1 MSKPQSSG
9 LRLFCLDY
17 FFYIFAY
24 TNKRMQLKGIN
35 EGFQDT
41 DLKQGIV
48 SGYFA
53 IFGNKDLDGDI
64 IEPGSFSKTIQ
75 ERGPMGKKLIKFLID
90 HDKTKVPGVI
100 TELYEDQ
107 KGLKY
112 SMKAGTH
119 FEGQDFIKMV
129 ESDIINQHS
138 LGFKTIKEQFDQQA
152 KANRIKEVMMF
163 EGSAVKFL
171 GANPETTYIE
181 SKSFSDYLT
190 TLEKFIRTS
199 DASDECIQS
208 IESLLIKLK
217 PEDSTSKDKKADQV
231 PIELKLSFEKW
242 KI

>member
-1 MSKPQSSG
+1 
-9 LRLFCLDY
+9 
-17 FFYIFAY
+17 
-24 TNKRMQLKGIN
+24 MQLKGIN

-64 IEPGSFSKTIQ
+64 IEQGAFTKTIQ
-75 ERGPMGKKLIKFLID
+75 ERGPLGKKLIKFLID

-112 SMKAGTH
+112 SMKAGSH
-119 FEGQDFIKMV
+119 ILGKDFLNMV
-129 ESDIINQHS
+129 ESGIINQHS
-138 LGFKTIKEQFDQQA
+138 FAFSVPKDKQYFDQSR
-152 KANRIKEVMMF
+152 KANIIKEVMMF
-163 EGSAVKFL
+163 EGSAVQFL

-181 SKSFSDYLT
+181 SKSFADYLT

-217 PEDSTSKDKKADQV
+217 PEKSTSKDKKADQV

>member
-1 MSKPQSSG
+1 VTLSN
-9 LRLFCLDY
+9 RERF
-17 FFYIFAY
+17 
-24 TNKRMQLKGIN
+24 T
-35 EGFQDT
+35 
-41 DLKQGIV
+41 
-48 SGYFA
+48 
-53 IFGNKDLDGDI
+53 
-64 IEPGSFSKTIQ
+64 KTIQ

-138 LGFKTIKEQFDQQA
+138 FGFSVPKDKQYFDQSR
-152 KANRIKEVMMF
+152 KANIIKEVMMF

-181 SKSFSDYLT
+181 SKSFQDYLT

-217 PEDSTSKDKKADQV
+217 PEDSTSKDKKADKV
-231 PIELKLSFEKW
+231 IELKLSFEKW